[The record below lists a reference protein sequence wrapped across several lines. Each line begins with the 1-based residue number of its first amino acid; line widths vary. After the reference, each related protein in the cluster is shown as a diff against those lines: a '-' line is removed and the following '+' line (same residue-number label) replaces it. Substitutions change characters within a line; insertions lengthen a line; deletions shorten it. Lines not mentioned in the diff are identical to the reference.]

1 MQRQVCSFIWY
12 TPWLI
17 LFHFLFFL
25 SNWFFSTKW
34 LIFLVLLPC
43 QHFVYF
49 KINART
55 HLSSHHT
62 DTIYAKCKTGLL
74 KMAWMMDESS
84 TFACWSRKW
93 FLYSCLAY
101 ASQRV
106 ITYIFCNLIL
116 NELNKWTSLHTKKFI
131 HINLVTYNVGRLSH
145 ITLKLINHGLR
156 I

>member
-1 MQRQVCSFIWY
+1 MFFHLIHAMIDPFSFS
-12 TPWLI
+12 
-17 LFHFLFFL
+17 FFSLFFL
-25 SNWFFSTKW
+25 SNWFFSTKL

-49 KINART
+49 KIHAHT
-55 HLSSHHT
+55 HLSSHH
-62 DTIYAKCKTGLL
+62 TIYAKCKTGLL

-84 TFACWSRKW
+84 TFAFWSRKW

-106 ITYIFCNLIL
+106 ITYIFCNLIS

-131 HINLVTYNVGRLSH
+131 HIW
-145 ITLKLINHGLR
+145 
-156 I
+156 